1 MGLLGLGASFLPQEA
16 LLLVGYQSGGFTVVL
31 VEIIGALYL
40 GFAFLNWMTRGFVI
54 GGIYARP
61 IAMGNLMHFAIVA
74 IVLIKSLN
82 LLQHPVV
89 FGFVTVYAALA
100 VWFGLVL
107 FTHPAADDKSNTGA
121 AGNMKN
127 K

>member
-1 MGLLGLGASFLPQEA
+1 MTSSAVFMGLLGLGASFLPQEA
-16 LLLVGYQSGGFTVVL
+16 LSLVGYRSGGFIVVL
-31 VEIIGALYL
+31 VEMIGALYL

-61 IAMGNLMHFAIVA
+61 IVLGNLMHFAIVA

-82 LLQHPVV
+82 LLQNPAV
-89 FGFVTVYAALA
+89 FGFVTVYTALA

-107 FTHPAADDKSNTGA
+107 FTHPASGSMANER
-121 AGNMKN
+121 
-127 K
+127 